1 MMKTYYQ
8 FVSVLTILALLY
20 LPPAFAQD
28 EDVATGSELEQ
39 SDEADDAASTDQEV
53 EINEDNYRQFM
64 ELKDAIPQRGVM
76 PETAYK
82 SQAQMQKLDKLPEE
96 SQKHLRNQLREIIVQ
111 GDPWKPGDEDAD
123 YPFTPSVA
131 AEKSS
136 SLQKQEIEAW
146 GELVDS
152 YHQREAQ
159 IYGNSSRSAAAAA
172 SDSPGGGQSNGP
184 GNNGGDGGNDPNQGG
199 QGQQAGKE
207 NSSGETAS
215 AGSYSPNS
223 SNDQAEENTDGVSQN
238 AMEFL
243 NAQTGKGSSQQTANQ
258 NSQAGSG
265 NNQQEESEEKAQNAM
280 EFLNAQTGAD
290 SNQQTENQNSQAGSG
305 SNKQEQSNEEAQN
318 ALEFLNTNSSTA
330 SNSNSAQND
339 PQVPENDKQVA
350 VKQEDAQNA
359 LDYLNGSSAVNDPTT
374 DADTISIKDLLNARG
389 VSRSTRTAP
398 PPVDGNSNKVPV
410 DEPVDKD
417 GGG

>member
-8 FVSVLTILALLY
+8 FVSALTILALLY

-28 EDVATGSELEQ
+28 EDVAPASELEQ
-39 SDEADDAASTDQEV
+39 SDGADDAASTDQEV

-123 YPFTPSVA
+123 YPFTPSAA

-136 SLQKQEIEAW
+136 SLQKQETEAW

-172 SDSPGGGQSNGP
+172 SDSLGGGQRNGP
-184 GNNGGDGGNDPNQGG
+184 GNDGGDGGNDSNQGG

-243 NAQTGKGSSQQTANQ
+243 NAQTGTDSNQQTDNQ
-258 NSQAGSG
+258 NSQAGS
-265 NNQQEESEEKAQNAM
+265 A
-280 EFLNAQTGAD
+280 
-290 SNQQTENQNSQAGSG
+290 

-330 SNSNSAQND
+330 SNSNSAQSD
-339 PQVPENDKQVA
+339 PQVPDSDKQVT

-374 DADTISIKDLLNARG
+374 DADTISIQDLLNARG
-389 VSRSTRTAP
+389 VSRSTQTAP
-398 PPVDGNSNKVPV
+398 LPVDGNSNKVPV